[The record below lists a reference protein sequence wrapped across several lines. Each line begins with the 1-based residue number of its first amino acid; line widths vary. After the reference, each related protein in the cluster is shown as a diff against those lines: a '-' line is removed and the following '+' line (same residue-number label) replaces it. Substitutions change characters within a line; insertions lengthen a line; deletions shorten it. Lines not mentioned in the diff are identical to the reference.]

1 MWPPIVKYMLPAM
14 PDGALRISDHPT
26 DPVVIACEPCSRHGR
41 LLKTNLIA
49 EHGDIPLPD
58 LLARLTAG
66 CAGRASLSQRCHA
79 RFPDLMV
86 KR

>member
-1 MWPPIVKYMLPAM
+1 MSN
-14 PDGALRISDHPT
+14 GALRISDHPT
-26 DPVVIACEPCSRHGR
+26 DPVMIACEPCVRRGR
-41 LLKTNLIA
+41 LSKTNLIT

-79 RFPDLMV
+79 RFPDLLV
-86 KR
+86 QKVR